1 MSLNL
6 IVENVVYSM
15 TGGARLNKNN
25 NMSIQNS
32 FMIFLI
38 SFILLLIKGYIV
50 YISYNILIPKIMY
63 SLYVNK
69 SLEEIENNFRQL
81 SYMESILL
89 VILTNT
95 LFT

>member
-1 MSLNL
+1 MSFNL
-6 IVENVVYSM
+6 ILENVVYSM